1 MGPGMHGAGRGQGN
15 RVGDL
20 PDGNVNMTPS
30 LAKGSV
36 TQGRILATI
45 IQKTAPDGDAEAS
58 TEFISNAFIQVK
70 QEAEQA
76 LTKEEIPPGSR
87 EFVRQYFG
95 ALDPGDAGSS
105 EGIRFE

>member
-1 MGPGMHGAGRGQGN
+1 MGGPGQGAGN

-20 PDGNVNMTPS
+20 PESSVGMSPS
-30 LAKGSV
+30 VAKGSV
-36 TQGRILATI
+36 TKGKVLATI
-45 IQKTAPDGDAEAS
+45 IQKTAPEGDAVAS
-58 TEFISNAFIQVK
+58 TEFIAGAFTKVK

-95 ALDPGDAGSS
+95 ALDPSGTESS
-105 EGIRFE
+105 EEMQFE